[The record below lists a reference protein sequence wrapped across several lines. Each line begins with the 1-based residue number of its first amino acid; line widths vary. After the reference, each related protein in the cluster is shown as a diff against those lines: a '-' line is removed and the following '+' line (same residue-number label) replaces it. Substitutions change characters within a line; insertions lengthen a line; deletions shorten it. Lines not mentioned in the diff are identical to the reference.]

1 MAGLAPFF
9 NVQFFDSEG
18 LPAADYLLYT
28 YVSGTTTPK
37 GSYTN
42 QAASASNTNPIE
54 LDADGRCSL
63 WLADDEEYSIEL
75 HTPADALV
83 KRWDDIAAI
92 PVLDVGSYVP
102 LAGGVTMT
110 GRFNLA
116 GAAQASLQP
125 VTLQQLTDAVATGTS
140 GSATAAAL
148 AAEAAARTAADATH
162 TAAIAAETAA
172 RIAAIAAIT
181 TTVGGINPSAAAAP
195 IGSIIMWFHGALP
208 SGYLACEGGVGNR
221 TTHAALFAL
230 WSTSFGNGDGSLT
243 FGLPDFRGYFPRGW
257 DNTAGVDPG
266 RALGS
271 TQADEIKAHTHSI
284 TITDTDLNGPLVA
297 NASSGV
303 NTTGATASTGGTETR
318 PKNLAVR
325 FLVKAV

>member
-9 NVQFFDSEG
+9 NVQFFDSAG
-18 LPAADYLLYT
+18 LPAAGYLLYT
-28 YVSGTTTPK
+28 YETGTTTPK
-37 GSYTN
+37 TSYADQN
-42 QAASASNTNPIE
+42 ESAANTNPIV

-63 WLADDEEYSIEL
+63 WLADDAEYAIAL

-83 KRWDDIAAI
+83 KRWDDVAAV
-92 PVLDVGSYVP
+92 PVLSVGDYVP

-110 GRFNLA
+110 GRFNLV
-116 GAAQASLQP
+116 GAAQAALQP
-125 VTLQQLTDAVATGTS
+125 VTLQQLTDAISTGTS
-140 GSATAAAL
+140 GSTTGAAL
-148 AAEAAARTAADATH
+148 AAETAARIAADTALAGTVTAEAAARTAADAAL
-162 TAAIAAETAA
+162 AAS
-172 RIAAIAAIT
+172 IAAINGAASAVPVG
-181 TTVGGINPSAAAAP
+181 TV
-195 IGSIIMWFHGALP
+195 IMWFHGALP
-208 SGYLACEGGVGNR
+208 SGYLALEGGVGNR

-271 TQADEIKAHTHSI
+271 TQADEIKAHTHAI

-297 NASSGV
+297 NASTGV
-303 NTTGATASTGGTETR
+303 NTTGATQSTGGTETR
-318 PKNLAVR
+318 PKNLACR